1 MRRAAAELFGL
12 KGQQMQNTQTAP
24 QAGASSIPQPV
35 EIVGVRVPIGSAE
48 RRNPIVLVEVSF
60 GELRVVYSVV
70 SLKGRKREV
79 RAPETPERLEAVT
92 LPASLAP
99 LVRDLVHAAA
109 MADPAARAVLTR
121 PPLARHIPN

>member
-1 MRRAAAELFGL
+1 
-12 KGQQMQNTQTAP
+12 MQTAQAAP
-24 QAGASSIPQPV
+24 QAGASSIPLPV

-48 RRNPIVLVEVSF
+48 RRNPIALVEVSF
-60 GELRVVYSVV
+60 GELRVIYTVAQ
-70 SLKGRKREV
+70 LRNRKREV
-79 RAPETPERLEAVT
+79 RAPETPDRMEGVK

-121 PPLARHIPN
+121 PPLGKYVPH

>member
-1 MRRAAAELFGL
+1 
-12 KGQQMQNTQTAP
+12 MQTAQAAP
-24 QAGASSIPQPV
+24 QAAAPSAPQAI
-35 EIVGVRVPIGSAE
+35 EIIGVRVPIGSAE
-48 RRNPIVLVEVSF
+48 RRNPVVLVEVSF
-60 GELRVVYSVV
+60 GELRVTYTVV

-79 RAPETPERLEAVT
+79 RAPETPDRLEGVK

-121 PPLARHIPN
+121 PPLGKYVPH